1 MTTTFQSREA
11 VRDELVT
18 LFTNNGSWQEV
29 YGYAPDL
36 NEVIG
41 KTPIL
46 IIRSEGTS
54 QRMEGD
60 ETNPASYQFA
70 ITTWVLA
77 YSEDGNW
84 TSANA
89 EDKIDE
95 LDKVVRQVIRNNA
108 GGGSNADQYRFDPA
122 QSEVGDVILHG
133 GVPYMVESRLIYA
146 DLPRGAV

>member
-36 NEVIG
+36 NEIIG
-41 KTPIL
+41 KTPVL
-46 IIRSEGTS
+46 MVRSRGTA
-54 QRMEGD
+54 QDMAGD

-122 QSEVGDVILHG
+122 QSEVRDVILQG